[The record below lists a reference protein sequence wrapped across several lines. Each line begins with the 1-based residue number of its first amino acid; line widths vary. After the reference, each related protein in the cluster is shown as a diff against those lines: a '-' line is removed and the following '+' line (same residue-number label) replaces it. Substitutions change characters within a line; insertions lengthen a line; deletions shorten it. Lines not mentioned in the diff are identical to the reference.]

1 MERGKY
7 ILSRLAQ
14 MLFTFW
20 AFLTILFIMF
30 RATPGDPTSRYVR
43 QGMPRDAQE
52 RIIADLGLDQPLHIQ
67 YISYF
72 KQLLFDFHLGDSFIY
87 GEPVAGLIWV
97 KFWNTAFLMIS
108 SLTVAFAIGIA
119 IGALMAWYRGTRWE
133 AFGIVLTTFTR
144 SLPVFVIGVVF
155 VLVFSLWLGWFPS
168 AGMRSAGAQPDGFLE
183 QYLSREVIWHGF
195 LPFTSAVLLYLS
207 LPALLMRNSMLEV
220 LNADFIKAKRAAGLT
235 TYNIIYNH
243 AVRNSILPIVTV
255 AAIVGGKALGG
266 LVLLEFVFDW
276 PGMGRAMVDAV
287 NSQDYPLAQGMFF
300 IMGSI
305 VIVLNFVADIL
316 YGYLDP
322 RVSLEGGE
330 N

>member
-1 MERGKY
+1 MGRGKY
-7 ILSRLAQ
+7 IVKRLAQ
-14 MLFTFW
+14 MVFTFW
-20 AFLTILFIMF
+20 AFLTILFLLF

-43 QGMPRDAQE
+43 QGMPADARQQ
-52 RIIADLGLDQPLHIQ
+52 IIADLGLDQPLYVQ

-72 KQLLFDFHLGDSFIY
+72 RQLLLDFDLGESFIY
-87 GEPVAGLIWV
+87 GEPVSDLIWV

-108 SLTVAFAIGIA
+108 SLVVAFAIGITA
-119 IGALMAWYRGTRWE
+119 GALMAWYRGSKGE
-133 AFGIVLTTFTR
+133 AAGIVFTIFTR
-144 SLPVFVIGVVF
+144 SVPVFVIGVVF
-155 VLVFSLWLGWFPS
+155 VLVFSLHLGWFPS
-168 AGMRSAGAQPDGFLE
+168 AGMRSVGSQPDGFWE
-183 QYLSREVIWHGF
+183 RYLSREVLWHGV
-195 LPFTSAVLLYLS
+195 LPFASAVVMYLS

-220 LNADFIKAKRAAGLT
+220 LNADFIKAKRAAGLS
-235 TYNIIYNH
+235 TYRIIYAH

-287 NSQDYPLAQGMFF
+287 NSQDYPLAQAMFF

-305 VIVLNFVADIL
+305 VIILNFVADIL

-322 RVSLEGGE
+322 RVSLEGE
-330 N
+330 E